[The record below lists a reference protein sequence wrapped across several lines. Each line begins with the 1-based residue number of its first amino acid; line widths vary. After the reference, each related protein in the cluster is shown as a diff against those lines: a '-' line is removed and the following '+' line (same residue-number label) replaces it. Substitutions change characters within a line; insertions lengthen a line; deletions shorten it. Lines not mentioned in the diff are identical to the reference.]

1 MAGHSNYVPQSAG
14 AKWLESRLPVISL
27 VRGSF
32 VDFPT
37 PKNLNYFW
45 TFGGI
50 LFFVLIAQILTGIV
64 LAMHYT
70 ASTSMAFDSVE
81 KIMRDVNFG
90 WLLRYLHA
98 NGASMFFIAVYIHI
112 FRGLYYGSYK
122 APREISWILGVII
135 FLLMMATAF
144 MGYVLPW
151 GQMSFWGAT
160 VITNLFSALPLVGE
174 TVVTWLWG
182 GFAVDNP
189 TLNRF
194 FSLHYLLPF
203 MIFGVVLLH
212 VWAFHTTGN
221 NNPTGVQPKSKQ
233 DTIPFHPYYT
243 IKDLFA
249 IVVFMIFFAY
259 FVFYLPN
266 YLGHADNY
274 IEANPLVTPAHIV
287 PEWYFLPFYA
297 ILRAVP
303 DKLGGVVLMFGAIAV
318 LFITPWLDTSKVR
331 SGAYRPLFKQFFWI
345 FAANAVVLGYLGAM
359 PAEGIYVILSQICT
373 TIYFAYFLIALPL
386 LGFLEKPNPV
396 PASIS
401 ESVLKGG
408 GSGTPV
414 GAAAAPETK

>member
-1 MAGHSNYVPQSAG
+1 MAGHSNYVPQSAA
-14 AKWLESRLPVISL
+14 AKWLESRLPVIGL

-37 PKNLNYFW
+37 PKNLNYWW

-50 LFFVLIAQILTGIV
+50 LFFVLIAQIVTGIV
-64 LAMHYT
+64 LVMHYT
-70 ASTSMAFDSVE
+70 PNTAMAFASVE
-81 KIMRDVNFG
+81 HIMRDVNFG

-98 NGASMFFIAVYIHI
+98 NGASMFFIAVFIHM
-112 FRGLYYGSYK
+112 FRGMYYGSYK
-122 APREISWILGVII
+122 APREISWILGVVI
-135 FLLMMATAF
+135 FLIMMATAF

-174 TVVTWLWG
+174 PIVNWLWG

-221 NNPTGVQPKSKQ
+221 NNPTGINPKTKQ

-249 IVVFMIFFAY
+249 IVVFMILFAY
-259 FVFYLPN
+259 FVFYIPN
-266 YLGHADNY
+266 FLGHADNY

-303 DKLGGVVLMFGAIAV
+303 DKLGGVILMFGSIAV
-318 LFITPWLDTSKVR
+318 MFVLPWLDTSKVR
-331 SGAYRPLFKQFFWI
+331 SGTYRPLFKQFFWI
-345 FAANAVVLGYLGAM
+345 FAAVCVGLGYLGAM
-359 PAEGIYVILSQICT
+359 PAEGGYVIAARILT
-373 TIYFAYFLIALPL
+373 AYYFAHFLIILPL
-386 LGFLEKPNPV
+386 LGFLEKPKEL

-401 ESVLKGG
+401 EAVLSGG
-408 GSGTPV
+408 GKPA
-414 GAAAAPETK
+414 GAVAAPDTK